1 MLHAKSKQK
10 MYTIFSTQT
19 HTHTSSIA
27 IDGFISDVPNF
38 IKMGSHKADGQRF
51 QKGIPISMQKSV
63 KCSIFPSMSRLC
75 VNLCLFFVLII
86 TSSPYVLKNY
96 LAEYASAQY
105 NWLFFLCLICSA
117 HFFKAL
123 VNWGTQI
130 LLFTVK
136 TISYLKLN
144 LPWTSL
150 YIRWPTSSATLRT
163 GVCVW

>member
-105 NWLFFLCLICSA
+105 NWLFFS
-117 HFFKAL
+117 
-123 VNWGTQI
+123 
-130 LLFTVK
+130 LLNM
-136 TISYLKLN
+136 LG
-144 LPWTSL
+144 SL
-150 YIRWPTSSATLRT
+150 L
-163 GVCVW
+163 